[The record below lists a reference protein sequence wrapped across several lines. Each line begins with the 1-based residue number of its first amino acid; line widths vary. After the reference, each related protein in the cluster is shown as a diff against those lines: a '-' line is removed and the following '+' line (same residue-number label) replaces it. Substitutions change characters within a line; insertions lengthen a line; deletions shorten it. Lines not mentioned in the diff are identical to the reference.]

1 LTRSPTE
8 AACCL
13 PTIGRGRDEWRYFFH
28 VGDGSSTFK
37 DEMGQNFSSLDAAM
51 TSAVAVASA
60 LSQLAEQDQDQ
71 EDNDHESEPA
81 APVVAGPIERTA
93 PDPAEAT

>member
-1 LTRSPTE
+1 M
-8 AACCL
+8 AAVACFAATTGGVERRHITL
-13 PTIGRGRDEWRYFFH
+13 AEDAG
-28 VGDGSSTFK
+28 STFK